1 MSNEQ
6 LKDDIH
12 DIDKRITV
20 IEATLIRLETNH
32 LAHIEASMAKM
43 EENMARMDRRMWN
56 GVVVFLVQALFVSLS
71 AIGFL
76 LAKVL

>member
-1 MSNEQ
+1 MSADQ

-20 IEATLIRLETNH
+20 IESTLIRLETNH

-43 EENMARMDRRMWN
+43 EENMAEIDRRMWT
-56 GVVVFLVQALFVSLS
+56 GVVVFLAQALFVSIS

-76 LAKVL
+76 LTRLL